1 MRRTVASIFL
11 LPFLLGMGWAEAAE
25 CPGHPGALGVSR
37 TIVLNPTEH
46 PRLGTLQYDESLPL
60 NDHEVVL
67 TFDDGP
73 LPPYTSRVLDTL
85 AAECVKATFF
95 LVGRMAQ
102 AGRKRPWAPDWLKR
116 EGALEEALGR
126 LWFDTNVGDPR
137 SVELLNRVA
146 NPAHLV
152 YGTNFAGWDQQ
163 DDIKRGAVPPALAGN
178 ARRLLRRQAAQ

>member
-25 CPGHPGALGVSR
+25 CPGHTGALGVSR
-37 TIVLNPTEH
+37 PIVLNPTEH

-73 LPPYTSRVLDTL
+73 LPPYTTRILDDL

-95 LVGRMAQ
+95 MVGRMARSFPHIVQ
-102 AGRKRPWAPDWLKR
+102 RIYD
-116 EGALEEALGR
+116 EGH
-126 LWFDTNVGDPR
+126 T
-137 SVELLNRVA
+137 VA
-146 NPAHLV
+146 NHSQNHPLTFNRMSV
-152 YGTNFAGWDQQ
+152 
-163 DDIKRGAVPPALAGN
+163 
-178 ARRLLRRQAAQ
+178 